1 MPFQP
6 GQSGNP
12 AGRPPGSRNKA
23 TIRVQNVLEEDAEKI
38 ATQASSLAQQGNVA
52 AVRIC
57 MNRLAPVRKNDPI
70 AYELPPV
77 QSGEEAVAAMAMI
90 VRGVADGDLTPAEAA
105 QMAKVIN
112 VYLRALATYGF
123 EKRLA
128 KLEPAA
134 DAVAANAENSAQ
146 PWQREEDRHG

>member
-23 TIRVQNVLEEDAEKI
+23 TIRVQNVLEESAEKI
-38 ATQASSLAQQGNVA
+38 AMQASSLAEQGNIA
-52 AVRIC
+52 AIRIC
-57 MNRLAPVRKNDPI
+57 MNRLAPVPKSDPI
-70 AYELPPV
+70 AYALPPV
-77 QSGEEAVAAMAMI
+77 QSGEEAVAAMATI
-90 VRGVADGDLTPAEAA
+90 VRGIADGDLTPSEAA

-128 KLEPAA
+128 KLEIPADPVPSA
-134 DAVAANAENSAQ
+134 DNTPAL
-146 PWQREEDRHG
+146 P